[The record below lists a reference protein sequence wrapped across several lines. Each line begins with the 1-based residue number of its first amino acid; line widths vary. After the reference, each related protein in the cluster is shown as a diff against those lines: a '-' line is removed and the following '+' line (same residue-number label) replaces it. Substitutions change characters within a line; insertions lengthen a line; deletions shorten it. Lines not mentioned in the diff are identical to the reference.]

1 MTCRQLYLLGRQRL
15 AQAGVDSPGGD
26 ASLLAEKFL
35 GLDRAA
41 LAVRGEG
48 EPAPGQEAAFLQGV
62 EERCA
67 RRPLQYILG
76 EWEFMGLPLAV
87 GEGVLCPREDTAVLV
102 EAPPRGLGDAPSP
115 GGVDLCAGTGAVGLG
130 LSSLLPGLSVWCVEL
145 SDQALPYLRENIARH
160 GRGRAAAL
168 QGDVLSPGFAARFPD
183 GSLDF
188 LASNPPYIETGELP
202 TLQPEVRKEPAL
214 ALDGGGEGLLFY
226 RAIARLWLPKLRPG
240 GLAAVE
246 IGETQGPAVEA
257 LFRQGGLC
265 SVKTLPDWAGL
276 DRVVTGRRPL

>member
-1 MTCRQLYLLGRQRL
+1 MTCRQLYLLARQRL

-102 EAPPRGLGDAPSP
+102 EALAQGLGDAPSP
-115 GGVDLCAGTGAVGLG
+115 RGVDLCAGTGAVGLG

-160 GRGRAAAL
+160 AGGAPQPFRGTSSPRGLPPASPTGAWTFWPPTPPTSRPGSSPPSSQRCGKSPPLPWTGA
-168 QGDVLSPGFAARFPD
+168 GTAWCSTGPSPGCGCP
-183 GSLDF
+183 S
-188 LASNPPYIETGELP
+188 
-202 TLQPEVRKEPAL
+202 
-214 ALDGGGEGLLFY
+214 
-226 RAIARLWLPKLRPG
+226 
-240 GLAAVE
+240 
-246 IGETQGPAVEA
+246 
-257 LFRQGGLC
+257 
-265 SVKTLPDWAGL
+265 
-276 DRVVTGRRPL
+276 